1 MSTVSTKPYLIRAI
15 WEWCVDQ
22 GYTPYMAAR
31 VDAHTLVP
39 PGFARDGQIVLN
51 LGPEAT
57 HKLAMENDF
66 ISFQARFNGV
76 QHSLLIPVANVLAV
90 YARENGHG
98 MAFEPEPEADDEAAS
113 AATDEAAPTI
123 APAVAPAT
131 GPAPVSAPSATA
143 PRGGDEPPRPRGGHL
158 KVVK

>member
-39 PGFARDGQIVLN
+39 PGYARDGQIVLN

-98 MAFEPEPEADDEAAS
+98 MAFDPEPEEEPAA
-113 AATDEAAPTI
+113 ADEAAP
-123 APAVAPAT
+123 AGAPAT
-131 GPAPVSAPSATA
+131 APATEAVPSASA
-143 PRGGDEPPRPRGGHL
+143 PRGGDEPPRPRGSHL